1 MTPLTSTYE
10 VLCFAATS
18 GSRCGAARGKRA
30 VEGQQLRASG
40 DLASRSSW
48 RTMRLIRALRS
59 ARRGRALSGLLAGH
73 LRCGVWCAAPHVA
86 KRAAAAAQLG
96 ERLAD
101 GECCTREAA

>member
-1 MTPLTSTYE
+1 M
-10 VLCFAATS
+10 
-18 GSRCGAARGKRA
+18 
-30 VEGQQLRASG
+30 
-40 DLASRSSW
+40 
-48 RTMRLIRALRS
+48 
-59 ARRGRALSGLLAGH
+59 SGLLAGH